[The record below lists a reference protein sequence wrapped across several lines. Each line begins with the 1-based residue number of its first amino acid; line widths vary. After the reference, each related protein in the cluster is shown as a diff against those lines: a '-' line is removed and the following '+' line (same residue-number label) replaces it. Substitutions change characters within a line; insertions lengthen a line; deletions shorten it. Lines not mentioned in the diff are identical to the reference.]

1 MGEGASASGAIAN
14 THKHRSLAGVAAP
27 TVFVAAWFFA
37 GVFTRADYSPI
48 DDAISRLAAVDSDV
62 RWFMTAGFVLF
73 AGTMQLF
80 ANAVRV
86 QFDVATAG
94 MVSANGF
101 ATLAVAATPLD
112 NSPTID
118 QLHNVAAISG
128 YLSLAAIPL
137 LARSKL
143 RERDKATLAGVGMVA
158 ALVAA
163 ISLSL
168 SALGLPTGLFQ
179 RLGLT
184 VVDIWIAVFALTG
197 MGKLVE
203 QKLGVEIQHVV
214 DDP

>member
-1 MGEGASASGAIAN
+1 MGEGVSASDAVGNIR
-14 THKHRSLAGVAAP
+14 KHRSLAGVAAP
-27 TVFVAAWFFA
+27 TVFIAAWIFS
-37 GVFTRADYSPI
+37 GVFTGADYSPI

-62 RWFMTAGFVLF
+62 RWLMTTGFVLF

-80 ANAVRV
+80 ANSVRV
-86 QFDVATAG
+86 YFDAATAG
-94 MVSANGF
+94 MVSANGL

-112 NSPTID
+112 KSLTID
-118 QLHNVAAISG
+118 QLHNIAAIVG
-128 YLSLAAIPL
+128 YLSLAAIPV
-137 LARSKL
+137 LARRKL
-143 RERDKATLAGVGMVA
+143 RERDKATLAGLGMVA

-184 VVDIWIAVFALTG
+184 AVDVWIAVFALTG

-203 QKLGVEIQHVV
+203 QKLGVEVQHVV
-214 DDP
+214 DKP